1 MRFNWQL
8 PDWPH
13 FRYDLAAFD
22 AARVAY
28 ARFEGRLQG
37 LREALPDGEQR
48 EVALRALVLEA
59 LKTSAIEGELLA
71 PDDIVA
77 SVRQQLGWDPGAI
90 PVRDARARGIAE
102 VVVQV
107 RETTQ
112 EPLTEALLFAW
123 HAALLGSE
131 ADIAVGKWRTHPDPM
146 RIVSGPMGREVVHF
160 EAPPSQRVPEEMAR
174 FLIWFN
180 STRPGGPE
188 AIDHPPV
195 RAALAHLYFES
206 IHPFEDGNGRIGRA
220 LAEKVLSEASG
231 MPMLLGLSAVLE
243 RKRKAYYAAL
253 HRASLDNDV
262 QDWCDFF
269 VPCVLEAIERS
280 CAWVGFSVAKSR
292 WYAHFGGQLSPRAAK
307 VIARMFSAGPE
318 GFEGGMTAA
327 KYMRIAGTSKAT
339 ATRDLAELAASGA
352 LAREQSGRNTRYRLT
367 GV

>member
-13 FRYDLAAFD
+13 FRYDLAAFG
-22 AARVAY
+22 AAQLAY

-48 EVALRALVLEA
+48 EAALRALVLEA

-107 RETTQ
+107 RDATQ
-112 EPLTEALLFAW
+112 EPLTEALLFTW

-131 ADIAVGKWRTHPDPM
+131 AGIAVGQWRTHPDPM

-180 STRPGGPE
+180 ATRPGGPE
-188 AIDHPPV
+188 AIEHPPV

-243 RKRKAYYAAL
+243 RKRSAYYAAL

-262 QDWCDFF
+262 QEWCSFF

-292 WYAHFGGQLSPRAAK
+292 WYAHFGARLSPRAAK
-307 VIARMFSAGPE
+307 VIARMFAAGPE

-339 ATRDLAELAASGA
+339 ATRDLAELAACGA